1 LPRARIPALEYRV
14 AGLDAGFA
22 HDVDARPGAQ
32 MKMRLWACL
41 AAGLVAGFGPEPG
54 TAAQAASRPAPDSP
68 AQEIRALADYDTSGD
83 PKAALTR
90 IDAALARARKSG
102 KVAPLDMLLAEAT
115 RGEALFWLGRY
126 EEALAAFRKF
136 DADMAA
142 RSEPM
147 TPRRADIVNNIG
159 SALSSLGRLEEA
171 RTYKLRALDLSETI
185 AGKDSSEYAAALYGL
200 ALIDYRRGLPLEAIP
215 RIRQA
220 VGIARAA
227 ATRTGR
233 NFESPVVYGIT
244 LSTLQIQAGDST
256 SAVEAARAAATW
268 ADAYLGQ
275 DHRLT
280 LAALNALGAALN
292 DAGLYAQATPILRR
306 ALDLRMT
313 RSNPDERDLG
323 YSLNAVAYALDLAG
337 FSEEAL
343 AFYER
348 SAKIFEALPPSAQP
362 MSGANVFGQIARI
375 VRDDGQTDRA
385 LALYRKALAMARRIA
400 SSPDDPEVLRAELSL
415 AKMLISTGDIDA
427 AQALLDHVNAA
438 YARRALPTNLD
449 RVAGLALRAAID
461 ARRSDPAAALAS
473 LKPTMKG
480 LRDHLLDRTTAATG
494 TIRLRDQAAATF
506 VLEARIAISAGDGET
521 AFDALQMAGMGDL
534 QTAFTSVDA
543 IHDRYG
549 PEADEAI
556 RTYLSAAAELRELR
570 KRQDREVGLDHSE
583 TASESGTTQA
593 IAAAEQQ
600 LRALDDRIGKLVPGY
615 ASLTSFEPSTLAAA
629 QARLGRGQALVL
641 YGQDAD
647 GLVVMAVTRD
657 KVVAS
662 ETPIASR
669 RFSDLQRK
677 LRASIENGVLTDGTA
692 AFDRRTAWR
701 LYQLLFPAPIAQAL
715 RGSRDLA
722 ILTSGM
728 LASLPFGTLVTA
740 PPEGDDADPQALRD
754 TAWLVRRHAVSTL
767 VSAASLAEGGRHRSR
782 PHGFAG
788 IGAPIL
794 SAPALA
800 ENLSGTLPAVDPAQ
814 LPPLPGAERE
824 LQAMARNVPGERHL
838 YMGAQATE
846 AAVKAAPLSRAG
858 VIAFATHG
866 LVGGAYRNL
875 VEPALVLTPPTD
887 TTDGEDGLLTA
898 SEVAQLKLDADWVI
912 LSACDTSA
920 GESENAPT
928 YSGLARAFVSAG
940 ARALLL
946 SHWPVRDDVASRL
959 TLRTVEAAH
968 GRTSRAE
975 ALRRAQVEVLRDTK
989 VPGSAHPA
997 TWAPFVLVGN

>member
-1 LPRARIPALEYRV
+1 
-14 AGLDAGFA
+14 
-22 HDVDARPGAQ
+22 
-32 MKMRLWACL
+32 MKMRRWACL
-41 AAGLVAGFGPEPG
+41 AAGFVAGIG
-54 TAAQAASRPAPDSP
+54 TAAQAAGLPAPEAP

-83 PKAALTR
+83 PKAALRR
-90 IDAALARARKSG
+90 IDAALARARQSG
-102 KVAPLDMLLAEAT
+102 KVDPRDMLLVEAT

-126 EEALAAFRKF
+126 EDALVVFRKF

-142 RSEPM
+142 RGEPM

-159 SALSSLGRLEEA
+159 SALSSLGKLDEA
-171 RTYKLRALDLSETI
+171 RAYKLRALDLSESI

-215 RIRQA
+215 RIREA
-220 VGIARAA
+220 AGIARTA

-233 NFESPVVYGIT
+233 NTESPVVYGIT
-244 LSTLQIQAGDST
+244 LSTLQIQAGDSA
-256 SAVEAARAAATW
+256 SAVDAARAAATW
-268 ADAYLGQ
+268 ADAHLGQ

-306 ALDLRMT
+306 ALDLRMA

-343 AFYER
+343 AFYEK
-348 SAKIFEALPPSAQP
+348 SARIFEALPPSAQP

-375 VRDDGQTDRA
+375 VRDDGQTERA
-385 LALYRKALAMARRIA
+385 LALYRKALGMARRIA

-415 AKMLISTGDIDA
+415 AKMLVATGDIDA
-427 AQALLDHVNAA
+427 AQTLLDHVNAA

-449 RVAGLALRAAID
+449 RVSGLALRAAID
-461 ARRSDPAAALAS
+461 ARRGNPAAALAS
-473 LKPTMKG
+473 LKPAMTG
-480 LRDHLLDRTTAATG
+480 LRTHLLDRSTAATG
-494 TIRLRDQAAATF
+494 TIRLRDQAAVTF
-506 VLEARIAISAGDGET
+506 VLEARIAMAAGDRET

-543 IHDRYG
+543 IRDRYG
-549 PEADEAI
+549 PDADDAI
-556 RTYLSAAAELRELR
+556 RAYLSTGAELRELR
-570 KRQDREVGLDHSE
+570 KRQDREVGLDHNE
-583 TASESGTTQA
+583 TAAKGGTAEGGTAEA

-600 LRALDDRIGKLVPGY
+600 LRALDDRIGRLVPGY
-615 ASLTSFEPSTLAAA
+615 ASLTAFEPSTLAAA
-629 QARLGRGQALVL
+629 QGRLGRGQALVL

-677 LRASIENGVLTDGTA
+677 LRASIGDGVLTDGTA

-728 LASLPFGTLVTA
+728 LASLPFGTLVMA

-794 SAPALA
+794 PGPERA
-800 ENLSGTLPAVDPAQ
+800 ENLSDALAAFDPAQ

-824 LQAMARNVPGERHL
+824 LQAMARNVPGERQL

-846 AAVKAAPLSRAG
+846 AAVKAAPLLRAG

-875 VEPALVLTPPTD
+875 VEPALVLTPPADATE
-887 TTDGEDGLLTA
+887 GEDGLLTA

-975 ALRRAQVEVLRDTK
+975 ALRRAQAEVLRDPK
-989 VPGSAHPA
+989 IPGGAHPA